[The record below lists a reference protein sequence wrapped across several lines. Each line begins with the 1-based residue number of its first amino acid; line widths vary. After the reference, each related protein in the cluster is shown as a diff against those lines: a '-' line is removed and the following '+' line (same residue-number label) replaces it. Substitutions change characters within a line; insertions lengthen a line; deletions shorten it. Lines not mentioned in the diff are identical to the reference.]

1 MRHPIRRCIVD
12 RTQNKRAMALTPK
25 SGLDNPQPPRPIAD
39 PEERLRMR
47 LHLATWTEVEAYLQ
61 RSTGIIFPIGST
73 EQHGPTGLIGTD
85 AICAERIAWGVG
97 DATNALVGP
106 TINVGMALH
115 HTAFPGSI
123 SLRPSTLIALIQ
135 DYVKP
140 LARAGFRRFF
150 FINGHG
156 GNVATLKAA
165 FAETYA
171 LLADLNIATEH
182 PVRCAIANWYLCRS
196 VYTLAK
202 ERYGDQEGSHA
213 TPSEVA
219 VTQFVYPE
227 HIKTAALT
235 PTVAPSGFP
244 IYGAADFRQHY
255 PDGRMGSNP
264 AIATPEDGR
273 LLYEAAVKD
282 LSSDYLRFLAAE

>member
-1 MRHPIRRCIVD
+1 M
-12 RTQNKRAMALTPK
+12 Q
-25 SGLDNPQPPRPIAD
+25 
-39 PEERLRMR
+39 
-47 LHLATWTEVEAYLQ
+47 LHLSTWPEVETYLQ
-61 RSTGIIFPIGST
+61 RSRGIIFPIGST

-85 AICAERIAWGVG
+85 AICAETISRGVG
-97 DATNALVGP
+97 EATEAIIGP

-140 LARAGFRRFF
+140 LAKNGFERFF

-165 FAETYA
+165 FSETYA
-171 LLADLNIATEH
+171 LLGDLNFDNAGRI
-182 PVRCAIANWYLCRS
+182 RCKVANWYMCRS
-196 VYTLAK
+196 VYAIAK
-202 ERYGDQEGSHA
+202 ELYGNQEGSHA

-219 VTQFVYPE
+219 LTQFAYPE
-227 HIKTAALT
+227 DIKKANLT
-235 PTVAPSGFP
+235 PQVAPAGYP
-244 IYGAADFRQHY
+244 IYSATDFRAHY

-264 AIATPEDGR
+264 DLATPEHGKR
-273 LLYEAAVKD
+273 LYEAAVKD
-282 LSSDYLRFLAAE
+282 LTNDYLQFMSAQ